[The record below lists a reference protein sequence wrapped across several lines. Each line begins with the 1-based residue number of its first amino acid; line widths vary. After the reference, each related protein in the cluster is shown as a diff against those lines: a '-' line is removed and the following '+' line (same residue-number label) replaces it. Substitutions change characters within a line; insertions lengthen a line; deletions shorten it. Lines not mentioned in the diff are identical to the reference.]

1 MNVKLSPENDDGN
14 IEYKRHL
21 YDLKGIKL
29 EKLVSQMQ
37 FRMREGNGVCYY
49 CLGVNDNGT
58 IYNMTNLEK
67 IETIENI
74 LMVITKLN
82 YVVSKFEKLNNY
94 YKIKITDPSMDSSIF
109 FI

>member
-1 MNVKLSPENDDGN
+1 MTLSPECDDGN

-21 YDLKGIKL
+21 YNIKGIKL

-37 FRMREGNGVCYY
+37 FRMREGNGCCIYF
-49 CLGVNDNGT
+49 LGVNDNGS

-74 LMVITKLN
+74 LLVITKLN
-82 YVVSKFEKLNNY
+82 YTLTKFEKEENY
-94 YKIKITDPSMDSSIF
+94 YKIHISDPSIDSKFF